1 MQINSKKL
9 ELEQA
14 IQRDKLT
21 HFLSGQFLQ
30 QYHEIEK
37 IHGQDL
43 CIHQLFEIQVERTPD
58 AIAVLFE
65 NTQLTYQ
72 QLNQRANQLAHYLI
86 SLGVGTQ
93 DLIGICLE
101 RSLEMLVGLLGI
113 LKAGAAY
120 VPLDP
125 GYPSE
130 RLAFILADTQTPIIL
145 TQEKL
150 VTSLQAHSGQ
160 VVCLD
165 SDWEVIAQNCQENP
179 VCKTTS
185 EHLIYVIYTSGSTG
199 QPKGVMI
206 PHRGIYN
213 QLFWRQKTFE
223 LTTADK
229 VLQNISF
236 SFDPSVWQIFW
247 PLCFGAK
254 LVLARPGGNQDTSY
268 LVKLI
273 IKEQI
278 TVIAL
283 VPSLLRVLLEEEE
296 ITNCQCLRHI
306 TCGGEALPVELI
318 ERFFARL
325 NLDHVLHNCYGP
337 TEASIDATF
346 WTCQRQ
352 TNYTTAPIGRP
363 IAGTEIYILDENL
376 QPVPTG
382 ESGELHIGG
391 IGLAQGYLNR
401 PELTEEKFIPNPFFS
416 RSQESGVS
424 SPGERRKNKEEN
436 FFPTSSS
443 RLYKTGDLARYLPDG
458 NIEFLGRIDYQV
470 KIRGFRIELG
480 EIEVVLNQ
488 HPGLQQGI
496 VIAREDIPGEKR
508 LVAYVVAKPEQIP
521 SEADSLR
528 GAAILRNFLQ
538 TQLPDYM
545 VPAAY
550 IFLENMPLNP
560 SGKIDRRALPVPKTS
575 DFGCATSFVPP
586 RNEIEQQLTQIWEK
600 VLGIQPIG
608 IHDDFFALGG
618 HSLLAVDL
626 FSEIEKIFAK
636 NLPLSTLFQSGTIES
651 LAEIIH
657 PREDVV
663 ITDKSR
669 SSWSSLVAIQ
679 PNGSKPPF
687 FCVHG
692 LGGEILCFQK
702 LALYLGTEQPFYGL
716 QPQGLDGK
724 HPPYQRLEDMASH
737 YIREIQTLQPQGP
750 YYLGGY
756 SFGGVVAFEMARQ
769 LREQGEK
776 VQILVI
782 LDTCLPGYSERSP
795 FLKRIFLHL
804 DNFVHRG
811 LTYFWQKIISWS
823 QWSTTQVKNKYKRYL
838 ELRQNLPEDDKH
850 WEIMNINIQAA
861 HDYTCQVYPGQITL
875 LRTEDESR
883 ENALTRYDPQFG
895 WGNLVTG
902 GIDIHY
908 IPGSH
913 TSFLDEPHVQVV
925 AEKLRACLDKA
936 QS

>member
-1 MQINSKKL
+1 MNLANIK
-9 ELEQA
+9 ELDFQQN
-14 IQRDKLT
+14 IQGDTLT
-21 HFLSGQFLQ
+21 HLLSDELLQ
-30 QYHEIEK
+30 LNQKNQPIYSE
-37 IHGQDL
+37 DL
-43 CIHQLFEIQVERTPD
+43 CIHQIFEIQVEQTPD
-58 AIAVLFE
+58 AVAVLCE

-72 QLNQRANQLAHYLI
+72 QLNQKANQLAHYLR
-86 SLGVGTQ
+86 SLGVGTK

-101 RSLEMLVGLLGI
+101 RSLEMVVGLLGI

-125 GYPSE
+125 GYPAE

-150 VTSLQAHSGQ
+150 VTSLQADSRK

-165 SDWEVIAQNCQENP
+165 ADWERIAKNCQENP
-179 VCKTTS
+179 VCRTTS
-185 EHLIYVIYTSGSTG
+185 EHLIYTIYTSGSTG

-223 LTTADK
+223 LTAADK

-254 LVLARPGGNQDTSY
+254 LVLARPGSNQDTGY

-273 IKEQI
+273 IAAQI

-296 ITNCQCLRHI
+296 IVNCQCLRHI

-325 NLDHVLHNCYGP
+325 NLDNVLHNCYGP

-352 TNYTTAPIGRP
+352 TNYTIAPIGRP
-363 IAGTEIYILDENL
+363 IANTEIYILDENL
-376 QPVPTG
+376 QPIPAG
-382 ESGELHIGG
+382 EPGELHIGG

-401 PELTEEKFIPNPFFS
+401 PELTEEKFIPNPFAKGN
-416 RSQESGVS
+416 RPEI
-424 SPGERRKNKEEN
+424 
-436 FFPTSSS
+436 FPLLTASD

-508 LVAYVVAKPEQIP
+508 LVAYIIANSEQIL
-521 SEADSLR
+521 SQAGSLG
-528 GAAILRNFLQ
+528 GAAILRSFLQ
-538 TQLPDYM
+538 QQLPEYM

-550 IFLENMPLNP
+550 VLLETMPLNAN
-560 SGKIDRRALPVPKTS
+560 GKIDRRALPVPKTS
-575 DFGCATSFVPP
+575 DFACSTSFVPP
-586 RNEIEQQLTQIWEK
+586 RNQIELELTQIWEK
-600 VLGIQPIG
+600 ILGVQPIG
-608 IHDDFFALGG
+608 IRDNFFALGG
-618 HSLLAVDL
+618 HSLLAVKL
-626 FSEIEKIFAK
+626 FWEIEKIFGK
-636 NLPLSTLFQSGTIES
+636 NLPLATLFQSGTVET
-651 LAEIIH
+651 LAQIIQ
-657 PREDVV
+657 PEED
-663 ITDKSR
+663 IAIKDKLK
-669 SSWSSLVAIQ
+669 SSWSSLVEIQ
-679 PNGSKPPF
+679 PKGSKPPF

-702 LALYLGTEQPFYGL
+702 LSVYLGTEQPFYGL

-724 HPPYQRLEDMASH
+724 HSPYQRIENMASH
-737 YIREIQTLQPQGP
+737 YLREIQTLQPQGP

-769 LREQGEK
+769 LRERGEK

-782 LDTCLPGYSERSP
+782 IDTCLPGSSEKPP
-795 FLKRIFLHL
+795 FLKRICLHL
-804 DNFVHRG
+804 DNFVDRG
-811 LTYFWQKIISWS
+811 FTYVLQKIVGWS
-823 QWSTTQVKNKYKRYL
+823 EWGSYQIKNKYKRYL
-838 ELRQNLPEDDKH
+838 EPLQNLPKDDKH
-850 WEIMNINIQAA
+850 SEIMNISRQAA
-861 HDYTCQVYPGQITL
+861 DEYIFQVYPGQITL

-883 ENALTRYDPQFG
+883 ENAIKRYDPQFG
-895 WGNLVTG
+895 WGNLVAG

-908 IPGSH
+908 VPGSH
-913 TSFLDEPHVQVV
+913 GSLLDEPHVQVV
-925 AEKLRACLDKA
+925 AEKLRDCLTHA
-936 QS
+936 QSQGNREQGIN

>member
-1 MQINSKKL
+1 MKSANTKKL
-9 ELEQA
+9 DFPQN
-14 IQRDKLT
+14 IQGDTLNQI
-21 HFLSGQFLQ
+21 LNNQFLQ
-30 QYHEIEK
+30 HNQPIYSEN
-37 IHGQDL
+37 L
-43 CIHQLFEIQVERTPD
+43 CIHQLFEIQVEQTPD
-58 AIAVLFE
+58 AVAVIFE
-65 NTQLTYQ
+65 NTQITYQ

-101 RSLEMLVGLLGI
+101 RSLEMVVGLLGI

-125 GYPSE
+125 AYPAE

-145 TQEKL
+145 TQERL
-150 VTSLQAHSGQ
+150 VTSLQTHSGQ

-165 SDWEVIAQNCQENP
+165 SHWELIAQNSQENP
-179 VCKTTS
+179 ICKTTS
-185 EHLIYVIYTSGSTG
+185 DHLIYIIYTSGSTG

-206 PHRGIYN
+206 PHQGIYN

-223 LTTADK
+223 LTAADK

-254 LVLARPGGNQDTSY
+254 LVLVRPGGNQDTSY
-268 LVKLI
+268 IVKLI
-273 IKEQI
+273 IEEQI
-278 TVIAL
+278 TVLAL

-296 ITNCQCLRHI
+296 IENCQCLRHI

-325 NLDHVLHNCYGP
+325 NLDNVLHNCYGP

-352 TNYTTAPIGRP
+352 TNYTIAPIGRP
-363 IAGTEIYILDENL
+363 ITNTEIYILDENL
-376 QPVPTG
+376 QPVSTG
-382 ESGELHIGG
+382 ESGELYIGG

-401 PELTEEKFIPNPFFS
+401 PELTEEKFIPNPFFH
-416 RSQESGVS
+416 RSQESGVRE
-424 SPGERRKNKEEN
+424 ERRKKKDVSLLP
-436 FFPTSSS
+436 FSSD

-480 EIEVVLNQ
+480 EIEAVLSQ
-488 HPGLQQGI
+488 HPTIAQSVVI
-496 VIAREDIPGEKR
+496 VYENVPGDKR
-508 LVAYVVAKPEQIP
+508 LVAYIVPNPEQTPIINDLQP
-521 SEADSLR
+521 
-528 GAAILRNFLQ
+528 FLSQ
-538 TQLPDYM
+538 KLPDYM
-545 VPAAY
+545 IPSAFIVLDA
-550 IFLENMPLNP
+550 FPLTPN
-560 SGKIDRRALPVPKTS
+560 GKVDRLLLSTPDLSRQEVEGT
-575 DFGCATSFVPP
+575 FVHP
-586 RNEIEQQLTQIWEK
+586 RNEVERQLTQIWEQ

-608 IHDDFFALGG
+608 IRDNFFTLGG
-618 HSLLAVDL
+618 HSLLAIKL
-626 FSEIEKIFAK
+626 FWEIEKTFAK
-636 NLPLSTLFQSGTIES
+636 NLPLSILFQSGTIET
-651 LAEIIH
+651 LAQIIDPGADVIIH
-657 PREDVV
+657 DES
-663 ITDKSR
+663 K

-679 PNGSKPPF
+679 PKGSKPPF

-702 LALYLGTEQPFYGL
+702 LAQYLGTEQPFYGL
-716 QPQGLDGK
+716 QPQNLNDK
-724 HPPYQRLEDMASH
+724 HSSCNRIENMASH
-737 YIREIQTLQPQGP
+737 YIQEIQTLQPQGP

-769 LREQGEK
+769 FRERGEE
-776 VQILVI
+776 VGILVI

-795 FLKRIFLHL
+795 LLKRIFLHL

-811 LTYFWQKIISWS
+811 PNYFWQKIIAWS
-823 QWSTTQVKNKYKRYL
+823 QWGKYQVKNKYKHYL
-838 ELRQNLPEDDKH
+838 ESLQNLSKTDKH
-850 WEIMNINIQAA
+850 WEIIDTNIQAA
-861 HDYTCQVYPGQITL
+861 DEYNFQVYPDQITL

-883 ENALTRYDPQFG
+883 ENALRRYDSQFG
-895 WGNLVTG
+895 WGNLAAEGV
-902 GIDIHY
+902 DIHY

-913 TSFLDEPHVQVV
+913 ISFLDEPHVQVV
-925 AEKLRACLDKA
+925 AEKLKDCLDKA
-936 QS
+936 